1 MDKVKRC
8 KCWTSDGQVYWVG
21 GPYESWSCKEYEA
34 WEWEMGRKVWCY
46 EDREE
51 V

>member
-1 MDKVKRC
+1 MGKDKRC
-8 KCWTSDGQVYWVG
+8 ESRTSDGQVFWVG
-21 GPYESWSCKEYEA
+21 GLYESYKDVEA
-34 WEWEMGRKVWCY
+34 WEREMGRKVWCY